1 MKMQTWQVILIV
13 MMVFGVVI
21 GNIALIKHSAN
32 MEFKKSDSHLKNKQD
47 TKKPDK
53 SGLLI

>member
-1 MKMQTWQVILIV
+1 MQTWQVILIV
-13 MMVFGVVI
+13 VMVFGVVI

-47 TKKPDK
+47 TKKPW
-53 SGLLI
+53 